1 MMVSNLTPN
10 PNPNYKG
17 KADMLPSYHPL
28 QVSTFAV
35 NYKGKPY
42 MEGLSANKGLLVT
55 LGKIDVVRW

>member
-1 MMVSNLTPN
+1 MMVSSLT

>member
-1 MMVSNLTPN
+1 
-10 PNPNYKG
+10 
-17 KADMLPSYHPL
+17 MLPSYHPL